1 MMRSSQLHIA
11 ALLVIVLLALG
22 FVLGRCSND
31 SPPRPVTTVKR
42 IPVEVRIPTI
52 VIDHRVDTVRIT
64 HDHTDSAAIMRLI
77 VQRDSLRS
85 ELERR
90 GVGVAFGLDTVT
102 AYRDTISVWCDEIR
116 RRITASIKFGV
127 RDTTILYVDTTHIIP
142 SPGHWALSAGIGATL
157 SMDGGVVTAR
167 PGIFIGLSRTL
178 FNF

>member
-1 MMRSSQLHIA
+1 MRSSQLHIA
-11 ALLVIVLLALG
+11 ALMVVVVLACG
-22 FVLGRCSND
+22 FVLGRCSD
-31 SPPRPVTTVKR
+31 GSRLRPIVTVKR
-42 IPVEVRIPTI
+42 IPVEVRIPTV
-52 VIDHRVDTVRIT
+52 VIDQRVDTLRIT
-64 HDHTDSAAIMRLI
+64 HNSTDTAAIKLLI
-77 VQRDSLRS
+77 AQRDSLRS

-90 GVGVAFGLDTVT
+90 GVAVAFGLDTVT

-142 SPGHWALSAGIGATL
+142 SRSRWALSAGIGATL

-167 PGIFIGLSRTL
+167 PGIFIGFSHTL